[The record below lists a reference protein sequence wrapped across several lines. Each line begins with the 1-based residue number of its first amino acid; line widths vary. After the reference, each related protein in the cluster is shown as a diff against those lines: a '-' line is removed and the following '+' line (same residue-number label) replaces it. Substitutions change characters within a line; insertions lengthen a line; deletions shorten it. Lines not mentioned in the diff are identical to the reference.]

1 MPTVFA
7 SIAEAKAAVGKKH
20 GVDPSSFAKMKVPA
34 TPTEMAILNDSH
46 VPVKNQATIA
56 AALRRQKGFRFTK
69 LEDIQSLAIA
79 TGGDLTKVPDKY
91 RREIQIIIIPCPG
104 GGWHCW
110 EGNTCY

>member
-20 GVDPSSFAKMKVPA
+20 GVDPTTFTAMGAPP
-34 TPTEMAILNDSH
+34 TPTEMALIDSL
-46 VPVKNQATIA
+46 PPKISALIASAVKQ
-56 AALRRQKGFRFTK
+56 QQGFRFIK
-69 LEDIQSLAIA
+69 VEDIQAPAIA
-79 TGGDLTKVPDKY
+79 TGGGLTKAPEKY
-91 RREIQIIIIPCPG
+91 RREIQIVIVPCPG